1 MRTADFDYCLP
12 EERIAQSPIEPRDA
26 ARLLRASDLTDWR
39 VRDLPELL
47 RPGDLAVVNETRVR
61 AARLLGRRA
70 PTGGKVEIFLLGR
83 RGLRWEAL
91 VRPAR
96 RLRAGSEVRIGPLLA
111 RLDTDPRQGMV
122 ELTLRTERGSA
133 DHAEVER
140 AIADVGRVPL
150 PPYIHQPL
158 DDPERYQTVFGR
170 RVGSS
175 AASTAALHFTGCTL
189 SALADR
195 GVGLAGV
202 ELQIGVDTFRPI
214 TAERIADHEMHSEWI
229 DVPENTVRR
238 IMEVRAAGGRVAAVG
253 TTVVR
258 ALETACR
265 QGRMEPYRGPTRL
278 YITPGYRFGAVDLLM
293 TNFHMPSSSLLV
305 LMAAFMGPAWRN
317 VYEAALA
324 RGYRFLS
331 FGDAMLAE
339 RSEEAP
345 ARPIR

>member
-83 RGLRWEAL
+83 RGLCWEAL

-122 ELTLRTERGSA
+122 ELTLRMDRGGA

-175 AASTAALHFTGCTL
+175 AASTAALHFTERTL

-305 LMAAFMGPAWRN
+305 LMAAFMGPAWRR